1 MLFKATYNVFIL
13 NPFNP
18 ELRLEDKKSTIKS
31 NLVELLTQELPKTL
45 VLLFKKI
52 EILNVF
58 KGSF

>member
-13 NPFNP
+13 NSFNT

-31 NLVELLTQELPKTL
+31 NLIELLTQELPKTL